1 MITTFISHV
10 VPGLQNSIEYV
21 VGDLKRLV
29 SLLITGGL
37 ENCNTFNQCLS
48 VTMIPKGWLLKAI
61 GNLLVVI
68 VISSIYYL
76 LMVKPFRAGMWT
88 GTRANRHRIHRY
100 MGLVFLL
107 QYSFAWYEFISN
119 YEGSGKT
126 SFLPVS
132 TALNGVIQA
141 SSAYFSFKVLPNLSD
156 AGYYS
161 DKAVLSRFFV
171 FENLFFQLY
180 ALFGSIYYNDDL
192 RARMQS
198 SLLGRGLEVI
208 FVFFPYVLV
217 RPWFPTT
224 RFSKAGTSMSGRS
237 KANERFYKIG
247 TLMVKFF
254 YLWGKYFLGF
264 FINFFV
270 FLGKPNN
277 LEMKFIRGL
286 FLLNVGTISIAVF
299 LHTLRFKKVLAP
311 RLTFS
316 LYLAQIYATFSALP
330 IAYVMFTSN
339 PFLSSWTL
347 AGLLGNLTRSH
358 MIHVIWCCSTFY
370 LLCLSKTVW

>member
-1 MITTFISHV
+1 MRLEMNAPHLLNGSNSTTTTTPKCPASISDESDGEILESSTMSLINTEKVSNGKSSTSTVSSDVQASGFQTLRDRSRIPPGIYISTCLVVSLFYSSGMITTFISHV

-21 VGDLKRLV
+21 IGDLKRRV

-132 TALNGVIQA
+132 TALNGEKGIRM
-141 SSAYFSFKVLPNLSD
+141 SFSLSKLRRITNLS
-156 AGYYS
+156 
-161 DKAVLSRFFV
+161 LFV
-171 FENLFFQLY
+171 PP
-180 ALFGSIYYNDDL
+180 
-192 RARMQS
+192 S
-198 SLLGRGLEVI
+198 SL
-208 FVFFPYVLV
+208 Y
-217 RPWFPTT
+217 
-224 RFSKAGTSMSGRS
+224 
-237 KANERFYKIG
+237 
-247 TLMVKFF
+247 
-254 YLWGKYFLGF
+254 
-264 FINFFV
+264 
-270 FLGKPNN
+270 PNRRYSS
-277 LEMKFIRGL
+277 F
-286 FLLNVGTISIAVF
+286 ISI
-299 LHTLRFKKVLAP
+299 
-311 RLTFS
+311 
-316 LYLAQIYATFSALP
+316 
-330 IAYVMFTSN
+330 
-339 PFLSSWTL
+339 
-347 AGLLGNLTRSH
+347 LLL
-358 MIHVIWCCSTFY
+358 
-370 LLCLSKTVW
+370 